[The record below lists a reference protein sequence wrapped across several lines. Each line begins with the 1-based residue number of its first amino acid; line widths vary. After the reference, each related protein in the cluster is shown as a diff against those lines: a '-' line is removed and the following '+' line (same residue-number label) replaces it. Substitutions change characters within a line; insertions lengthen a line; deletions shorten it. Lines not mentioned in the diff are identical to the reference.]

1 VASSTATTQGDSST
15 NSLAASTPE
24 AGALAWSHCM
34 RSHGVLDLHD
44 QTSNIKIPT
53 AQQLGV
59 SSSVLQGAE
68 TGCRQLL
75 PNGGQPPSQ
84 AEREQQLSGMRRFA
98 ECMRAHGVPD
108 WPDPTIGPGGKPRF
122 DLLDL
127 QPPLDP
133 DSPQAQRA
141 TRECGHLVPRA
152 VGGIPVEAS
161 QP

>member
-1 VASSTATTQGDSST
+1 
-15 NSLAASTPE
+15 
-24 AGALAWSHCM
+24 M
-34 RSHGVLDLHD
+34 RAHGVLDLHD

-59 SSSVLQGAE
+59 SSSLLQGAE
-68 TGCRQLL
+68 NACKQLL

-84 AEREQQLSGMRRFA
+84 AEQQRQLSGMRRFA
-98 ECMRAHGVPD
+98 ECMRAHGVPE
-108 WPDPTIGPGGKPRF
+108 WPDPTIGPDGKPRF

-133 DSPQAQRA
+133 DSPQAQSA
-141 TRECGHLVPRA
+141 TRECGHLVPGA